1 MDHITSNSL
10 RYLQPGKGENEGVRD
25 YINSSRKLL
34 QMSLTREERKRDLS
48 SVSDQY
54 EKEKEKLEKAKEI
67 FEEDL

>member
-1 MDHITSNSL
+1 
-10 RYLQPGKGENEGVRD
+10 
-25 YINSSRKLL
+25 
-34 QMSLTREERKRDLS
+34 MSLTREERKRDLS